1 MIVVDSSVLVA
12 IVFFESGAE
21 TFTEKLAAEPDL
33 CVGAA
38 TMLEAAMV
46 VEGQRGDKAR
56 SGLDEVVSVYGI
68 EIVPFDA
75 AQLALARDAFLRFGK
90 GRHKASLNF
99 GDCMSYALA
108 KSRNAKLLY
117 KGTDFAATDVATA

>member
-1 MIVVDSSVLVA
+1 VKVARPRRAGVWAVDPVLIGA
-12 IVFFESGAE
+12 IS
-21 TFTEKLAAEPDL
+21 T
-33 CVGAA
+33 
-38 TMLEAAMV
+38 
-46 VEGQRGDKAR
+46 
-56 SGLDEVVSVYGI
+56 
-68 EIVPFDA
+68 
-75 AQLALARDAFLRFGK
+75 RDAFLRFGK